1 MPEAYSLAEI
11 AAFLGAELRGNAT
24 LRISGLNTLQNARA
38 GELAFLANEK
48 YSSQL
53 SSSKASAVIMAA
65 KHLSSQTS
73 ASQSSD
79 STQYQGA
86 VLILDNPY
94 LGYARI
100 SQWFD
105 RAPQAVPGIHPS
117 AVIAD
122 SVTLGADVAIG
133 ANVVVEADAVIGA
146 GSYLGAGAYI
156 GARSRLGDNA
166 RISANVSIYHD
177 VIVGQG
183 VTIHS
188 GSVIGAD
195 GFGFAPDGTG
205 QWLKIYQIGGVEIG
219 DNVEIGACTTIDRGA
234 LGDTRVGNGVIIDN
248 HVQIAHNVVIGNNC
262 ALASYSG
269 LAGSA
274 TMGNNCILAG
284 DACVVG
290 HVTICDNV
298 QITARGLVTKSINEP
313 GSYSSG
319 MPLMKTREW
328 RKNAVRMSQLD
339 AMARRLKNVELVK
352 ELDKELDKESD
363 K

>member
-1 MPEAYSLAEI
+1 MPEAYSLGEI
-11 AAFLGAELRGNAT
+11 AAFLGAELRGDAT
-24 LRISGLNTLQNARA
+24 LRISGLNTLQDA
-38 GELAFLANEK
+38 GAGQLAFLANEK

-53 SSSKASAVIMAA
+53 RSSKASAVILAA
-65 KHLSSQTS
+65 KHLNSQTG
-73 ASQSSD
+73 AGRDVD
-79 STQYQGA
+79 STLYQGA

-94 LGYARI
+94 LGYARV

-105 RAPQAVPGIHPS
+105 RAPKAVPGIHPS

-122 SVTLGADVAIG
+122 SASLGEAVVIG
-133 ANVVVEADAVIGA
+133 ANVVLEADAVIGA

-156 GARSRLGDNA
+156 GARSKVGQNS
-166 RISANVSIYHD
+166 RISASVTIYHD
-177 VIVGQG
+177 VVLGQG
-183 VTIHS
+183 VTVHS

-205 QWLKIYQIGGVEIG
+205 NWLKIYQIGGVQIG
-219 DNVEIGACTTIDRGA
+219 DNVEVGACTTIDRGA
-234 LGDTRVGNGVIIDN
+234 LGDTRIGNGVIIDN
-248 HVQIAHNVVIGNNC
+248 HVQIAHNVVIGDNC
-262 ALASYSG
+262 ALAAYSG

-298 QITARGLVTKSINEP
+298 QITARGLVTKSITEP

-339 AMARRLKNVELVK
+339 AMAKRLKNVELVEEQAK
-352 ELDKELDKESD
+352 DSGNEQG
-363 K
+363 

>member
-1 MPEAYSLAEI
+1 MSEDYSLAEI
-11 AAFLGAELRGNAT
+11 AAFLGAELRGDGA
-24 LRISGLNTLQNARA
+24 LRISGLNTLKNAGP

-53 SSSKASAVIMAA
+53 GACNAAAVIMAA
-65 KHLSSQTS
+65 KHITVGEGRGL
-73 ASQSSD
+73 AESSD
-79 STQYQGA
+79 AESSGLEFGGA
-86 VLILDNPY
+86 ALILDNPY

-105 RAPQAVPGIHPS
+105 TAPKAVLAIHPS

-122 SVTLGADVAIG
+122 SASLG
-133 ANVVVEADAVIGA
+133 ANVAIAANAVVEADAVIGS
-146 GSYLGAGAYI
+146 GSHLGAGSFV
-156 GARSRLGDNA
+156 GARSQLGDNA
-166 RISANVSIYHD
+166 RISANVTIYHD
-177 VIVGQG
+177 VIAGRDLTV
-183 VTIHS
+183 HS

-195 GFGFAPDGTG
+195 GFGFAPDGAG
-205 QWLKIYQIGGVEIG
+205 QWQKIYQIGGVDIG

-234 LGDTRVGNGVIIDN
+234 LGDTRIGNGVIVDN
-248 HVQIAHNVVIGNNC
+248 HVQIAHNAVIGDNC

-274 TMGNNCILAG
+274 TLGNNVILAG

-290 HVTICDNV
+290 HVTVCDNV

-339 AMARRLKNVELVK
+339 SIARRLKELEK
-352 ELDKELDKESD
+352 D
-363 K
+363 